1 MARPKL
7 PHPTPKELEV
17 LHILWE
23 HGPATVREVL
33 DLLPDDRAYTSVMSL
48 LNVMFEKK
56 LVTRT
61 PAGRAFSY
69 TARYQPDKAQ
79 RTMLGDLLTRV
90 FEGSAQTLVARLLE
104 QADPSKEELEAIHR
118 LIEEHQ
124 RRKEDKS

>member
-33 DLLPDDRAYTSVMSL
+33 DLLPHHRAYPSVMSL
-48 LNVMFEKK
+48 LNVMCEKK
-56 LVTRT
+56 LVVR
-61 PAGRAFSY
+61 PPVGRAFSY
-69 TARYQPDKAQ
+69 TARYQPDKTQ
-79 RTMLGDLLTRV
+79 RTMLGDLLARV

-118 LIEEHQ
+118 
-124 RRKEDKS
+124 